1 MDKVLKRRLIG
12 ASILIALAVIFVP
25 MLLVDP
31 DAVRNDS
38 SNTVDVPAMP
48 DSAREVRR
56 IPLDPESARVE
67 RPEQRSPRREDE
79 PTASPEAAGDD
90 RAAAPQRVA
99 PDDEIVLRP
108 DLVRP
113 GQGEEERDPVGGAE
127 DDEESDAGQDAS
139 SSRQPPAEE
148 SVTPEPE
155 PESRSEPAPVPATA
169 DREVAMGNWVVQV
182 ASFGSPDSASQ
193 VRARL
198 EALGHIVARDEIV
211 RGQSLLYR
219 LRTGPYPS
227 REAAQQALEQI
238 TATVAGVEPVVR
250 QVNEELREGE
260 QAGFAVQVGSF
271 VSEDNAE
278 SETRRLE
285 ELGFDSFRFSEQVGE
300 RLIWRV
306 MVGPVSERGAAD
318 QLKARLGSEAGVE
331 GLVVSHP

>member
-31 DAVRNDS
+31 DAVRSDS
-38 SNTVDVPAMP
+38 GNTVDVPAMP

-79 PTASPEAAGDD
+79 RRASSEAAGDD

-113 GQGEEERDPVGGAE
+113 GQGEDERDPVGGAE

-155 PESRSEPAPVPATA
+155 PEPRSEPATA
-169 DREVAMGNWVVQV
+169 DREVAMGDWVVQV

-285 ELGFDSFRFSEQVGE
+285 GLGFDSFRFSEQVGE

-318 QLKARLGSEAGVE
+318 ELKSRLGSEAGVE